1 MNIKEDQLEQNEE
14 EEIEDKYINNKK
26 SSLKEEGKI
35 NNFSFGKKNNK
46 NSDEYKNNEEINL
59 KDKDKYTNLKPYLA
73 NNNNQYNNIHFINNL
88 DENNL
93 DSEYSTPNDEAD
105 ELDDE
110 EFDNSNIES
119 ETQNDLYDT
128 EKNSNKE
135 FPNIINLFKEDSNHA
150 EKELESQK
158 RIMEITEAFNLFD
171 KDCDGNID
179 IKELVTVMRTLG
191 YDPDKQ
197 ELEDII
203 KTFDVDKS
211 GTIDKDEFINLLTTK
226 IKEQKDDKDLLEIF
240 NMFDKDRDG
249 LICET
254 DINYIIDEIGEEFD
268 IQIVKELITLGDD
281 DKDGKINFI
290 EFKKIFTKN

>member
-1 MNIKEDQLEQNEE
+1 M
-14 EEIEDKYINNKK
+14 DKKRI
-26 SSLKEEGKI
+26 SQKI
-35 NNFSFGKKNNK
+35 DFKMK
-46 NSDEYKNNEEINL
+46 
-59 KDKDKYTNLKPYLA
+59 
-73 NNNNQYNNIHFINNL
+73 
-88 DENNL
+88 
-93 DSEYSTPNDEAD
+93 
-105 ELDDE
+105 
-110 EFDNSNIES
+110 NSNIIQINPELRLS
-119 ETQNDLYDT
+119 HPITKNINIFEEDEIFSKETINSIYGENYDSIKLKISNIENETQNDLYDT